1 MNWKKYWISVF
12 IIFFSMQLFHVDY
25 KDCVMIGYNGGGYS
39 GFWYYYGQLQKNYI
53 LDKKIYCFSAGCL
66 APVANIQHNNHKF
79 ILNIVNNLKINY
91 NNNIIDRFDI
101 RNQFIYEITN
111 RITDISKYDLN
122 ILTSNYLGNCTI
134 ITPKTSEELINA
146 LNLTTNIPFI
156 TSKLNLSQNID
167 GGLCMNRYPLCKTI
181 IAMPLTY
188 KFLINI
194 FNPNVNNNNDDIEYF
209 MNY

>member
-1 MNWKKYWISVF
+1 
-12 IIFFSMQLFHVDY
+12 MQLFHVDY

-134 ITPKTSEELINA
+134 I
-146 LNLTTNIPFI
+146 
-156 TSKLNLSQNID
+156 D
-167 GGLCMNRYPLCKTI
+167 CGL
-181 IAMPLTY
+181 
-188 KFLINI
+188 
-194 FNPNVNNNNDDIEYF
+194 
-209 MNY
+209 